1 MPVAAATPDPPEPG
15 QAHDQISRLAWLHF
29 ANDLTLDFLTPLLT
43 AMVNVGWIGLMEG
56 AADGIG
62 QVLKLFTGRAS
73 DRQGVRAPWVRSG
86 YVINAI
92 ARPLV
97 GVGMLLGLPLWVV
110 ACRIADRVGKG
121 VRGSATDALVADW
134 ADQDDRV
141 RAFAR
146 MRTMDHLGATLGG
159 LAAAAAAYIIALQH
173 LWIAICCLVVVTLW
187 VAQLARGL
195 SDRRRVPAV
204 PAAGAA
210 SATAAAAAPVGWW
223 PRSPA
228 LRAPLLAIGVA
239 TMATKLSPLLVL
251 AQVAGLPAHASQ
263 APWPLWQVCLGWAA
277 LGLVQAGA
285 AALAGV
291 MTIRL
296 GAAGMA
302 RLGWLTGAL
311 IFVGLSQCHGWG
323 LVLVGAA
330 FGILVGFTEGAEKTW
345 IADRADQA
353 ERSLSFGALALIT
366 AITGL
371 LGNALCGWLLVTW
384 GPKAFLV
391 MAAIAI
397 LGVLSSL
404 GAGRPTAPAPAAG

>member
-1 MPVAAATPDPPEPG
+1 MPDRAAAAVDTAETD
-15 QAHDQISRLAWLHF
+15 QAPDQIRRLAWLHF

-43 AMVNVGWIGLMEG
+43 VMVNVGWIGLMEG
-56 AADGIG
+56 TADGVG
-62 QVLKLFTGRAS
+62 QVLKLITGRAS
-73 DRQGVRAPWVRSG
+73 DRHGVRAPWVRSG

-110 ACRIADRVGKG
+110 ACRIGDRVGKG

-134 ADQDDRV
+134 ASNDDRI

-159 LAAAAAAYIIALQH
+159 LAAAAAAWLIAVHH
-173 LWIAICCLVVVTLW
+173 LWIVVCSLAIVTLW

-195 SDRRRVPAV
+195 RDRDPTPAV
-204 PAAGAA
+204 P
-210 SATAAAAAPVGWW
+210 AAAAPVGWW

-228 LRAPLLAIGVA
+228 LRAPLVAIGVA

-251 AQVAGLPAHASQ
+251 AQVAGLPSQ
-263 APWPLWQVCLGWAA
+263 ATQTPWPLWQVCLGWAV

-291 MTIRL
+291 LTIRL

-302 RLGWLTGAL
+302 RCGWLAGAL
-311 IFVGLSQCHGWG
+311 IFVGLAQCHGWG
-323 LVLVGAA
+323 LVLDGAA

-345 IADRADQA
+345 IADRAERS
-353 ERSLSFGALALIT
+353 ERSLSFGALALVT

-371 LGNALCGWLLVTW
+371 IGNALCGWLLATW
-384 GPKAFLV
+384 GPKTFLV
-391 MAAIAI
+391 MAGIAV
-397 LGVLSSL
+397 LGVLCSL
-404 GAGRPTAPAPAAG
+404 GAARPAAAPPAAG